1 MYILTLVC
9 LTKIFIQGINY
20 HDHFSQMTAKCTLYS
35 VDLNLNDNVSWKKES
50 TWFDSADQSIGMSA
64 CNKHDYRPRYLS
76 KITQEIN
83 SLLLGQLVQFKGMLI
98 GIYKSREFFHTK
110 HFGLVFSR
118 NFTQSQIKQKIEDG
132 QPLANDVSRSFHV
145 AIVH

>member
-1 MYILTLVC
+1 
-9 LTKIFIQGINY
+9 
-20 HDHFSQMTAKCTLYS
+20 MTAKCTLYS

-64 CNKHDYRPRYLS
+64 CNKHDYRLRNLS

-83 SLLLGQLVQFKGMLI
+83 SLQLGQLVQFKGMLI
-98 GIYKSREFFHTK
+98 GIYKSRELFHTK

-118 NFTQSQIKQKIEDG
+118 NFTQFQIKQKIEDTE
-132 QPLANDVSRSFHV
+132 PMVNDVSRSFHV